1 MFLLLNLAYV
11 FQHQRAHNDPVALN
25 YTFYQVISAKSQAPQ
40 ELRNLQSR
48 CLLPGWYSTHLERWL
63 TYYPSGQVGGLTEAL
78 GEPLAGLVERTNCNT
93 CMCPPPHFH
102 FTFYLVFWNKSH
114 HFLPPTMS

>member
-1 MFLLLNLAYV
+1 MFLLLNSACV

-48 CLLPGWYSTHLERWL
+48 CLFPGWYSTHLERWL
-63 TYYPSGQVGGLTEAL
+63 TYYPSGQVGEGLV
-78 GEPLAGLVERTNCNT
+78 EPLAGLV
-93 CMCPPPHFH
+93 
-102 FTFYLVFWNKSH
+102 
-114 HFLPPTMS
+114 

>member
-1 MFLLLNLAYV
+1 MIQTGERGQSYVQRQWWLFVFLLLNSAYV

-63 TYYPSGQVGGLTEAL
+63 TYFPSGQVGGVAAE
-78 GEPLAGLVERTNCNT
+78 
-93 CMCPPPHFH
+93 
-102 FTFYLVFWNKSH
+102 
-114 HFLPPTMS
+114 

>member
-1 MFLLLNLAYV
+1 MFLLLNSACA

-48 CLLPGWYSTHLERWL
+48 CLFPGWYSTHLERWL
-63 TYYPSGQVGGLTEAL
+63 TYYPSGQVGHLEYL
-78 GEPLAGLVERTNCNT
+78 NT
-93 CMCPPPHFH
+93 PIFH
-102 FTFYLVFWNKSH
+102 FILFVKGNESSRIL
-114 HFLPPTMS
+114 